1 MSRFAESHAFGEV
14 APGGYRLNFRRVWND
29 AKHGPCLCNI
39 ASARR
44 HPGIATVRALKR
56 IVEFLHDGLHQ
67 SMRGRYVITL
77 QFRPK
82 EGSART
88 RADRIELQTKAA
100 AATLP
105 MAWQAEFLDFVRKE
119 PGRRSLR

>member
-56 IVEFLHDGLHQ
+56 IVEFLHHGLHQ
-67 SMRGRYVITL
+67 SMRGRAHSSAAPIANREPQKTTSGGRKCGQLFPIEREAGGFQLPTL
-77 QFRPK
+77 C
-82 EGSART
+82 
-88 RADRIELQTKAA
+88 ELH
-100 AATLP
+100 
-105 MAWQAEFLDFVRKE
+105 
-119 PGRRSLR
+119 S